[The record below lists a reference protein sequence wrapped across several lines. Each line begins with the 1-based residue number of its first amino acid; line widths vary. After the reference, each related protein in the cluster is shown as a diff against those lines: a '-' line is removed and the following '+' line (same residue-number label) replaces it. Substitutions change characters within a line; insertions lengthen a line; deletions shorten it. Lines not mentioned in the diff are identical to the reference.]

1 MNISIQVSSTLYLKD
16 PTSSEIGLKIL
27 TEGIQLMQD
36 LGFEAFTFKKLAQNI
51 QSTEATIYR
60 YFENKHNF
68 LLYLINWYWGIISY
82 RLMLATANV
91 PDLKQQLSN
100 SISVLTGLPDPSQL
114 GYIAEEMQ
122 LKQIVIQES
131 GKALHTKMV
140 DDENQNGIY
149 LNYKSI
155 VSTVA
160 ELVKTIDPSF
170 PYPEMLISNLIE
182 NANHQR
188 FFSVHLPRL
197 TNTSTEQDAVEA
209 FSHLIIQKVLQ
220 S

>member
-1 MNISIQVSSTLYLKD
+1 MNISIQVSATLYLKD

-27 TEGIQLMQD
+27 TKGIQLMQD

-60 YFENKHNF
+60 YFENKHYF

-82 RLMLATANV
+82 RLILATTNV
-91 PDLKQQLSN
+91 TDKRQQLTN
-100 SISVLTGLPDPSQL
+100 SIAVLTGLPDSNHP
-114 GYIAEEMQ
+114 GYIAEEVQ

-160 ELVKTIDPSF
+160 ELVKSIDPSF

-197 TNTSTEQDAVEA
+197 TNTSPEQDAVEA

>member
-1 MNISIQVSSTLYLKD
+1 MNISIQVSATLYLKD
-16 PTSSEIGLKIL
+16 PTRSEIGLKIL
-27 TEGIQLMQD
+27 SEGIQLMQE

-51 QSTEATIYR
+51 HSTEATIYR

-82 RLMLATANV
+82 RLLLATANV
-91 PDLKQQLSN
+91 SDLKQQLTN
-100 SISVLTGLPDPSQL
+100 SITVLTGLPDSTQP
-114 GYIAEEMQ
+114 GYLAEEMQ

-140 DDENQNGIY
+140 DDENQIGIY
-149 LNYKSI
+149 ATYKLI
-155 VSTVA
+155 VSKVA
-160 ELVKTIDPSF
+160 ELVKKIDPTF

-188 FFSVHLPRL
+188 FFSDHLPRL
-197 TNTSTEQDAVEA
+197 TNSTPSHDAVES
-209 FSHLIIQKVLQ
+209 FSHLIIQKVLHQ
-220 S
+220 

>member
-1 MNISIQVSSTLYLKD
+1 MNISIQVSATLYLKD

-27 TEGIQLMQD
+27 TEGIQLMQE

-51 QSTEATIYR
+51 HSTEATIYR

-68 LLYLINWYWGIISY
+68 LLYLINWYWGILSY

-91 PDLKQQLSN
+91 ADHRQQLTN
-100 SISVLTGLPDPSQL
+100 SIAVLTGLPDPAQL

-140 DDENQNGIY
+140 DDENQIGIY

-160 ELVKTIDPSF
+160 ELVKSIDPSF

-197 TNTSTEQDAVEA
+197 TNTSLEQDAVEA

>member
-1 MNISIQVSSTLYLKD
+1 MNISIQVSATLYLKD

-68 LLYLINWYWGIISY
+68 LLYLINWYWGILSY

-182 NANHQR
+182 NANQQR

-197 TNTSTEQDAVEA
+197 TNSSSADDAVES

>member
-1 MNISIQVSSTLYLKD
+1 MNISIQVSATLYLKD

-60 YFENKHNF
+60 YFENKHYF

-82 RLMLATANV
+82 RLLLATTNV
-91 PDLKQQLSN
+91 TDTRQQLTN
-100 SISVLTGLPDPSQL
+100 SIAVLTGLPDSSHP
-114 GYIAEEMQ
+114 GYIAEEVQ
-122 LKQIVIQES
+122 LKKIVIQES

-149 LNYKSI
+149 LNYKAI
-155 VSTVA
+155 VSNVA

-182 NANHQR
+182 NANQQR

-197 TNTSTEQDAVEA
+197 TNSSSADDAVES

>member
-149 LNYKSI
+149 LNYKTI
-155 VSTVA
+155 VSTIA
-160 ELVKTIDPSF
+160 ELVKSIDPSF

-197 TNTSTEQDAVEA
+197 TNTSLEQDAVEA

>member
-1 MNISIQVSSTLYLKD
+1 MNISIQVSATLYLKD

-60 YFENKHNF
+60 YFENKHYF

-82 RLMLATANV
+82 RLMLATTNV
-91 PDLKQQLSN
+91 TDKRQQLTN
-100 SISVLTGLPDPSQL
+100 SIAVLTGLPDSSHP
-114 GYIAEEMQ
+114 GYIAEEMK

-149 LNYKSI
+149 LNYKAI

-160 ELVKTIDPSF
+160 ELVKSIDPSF

-197 TNTSTEQDAVEA
+197 TNTSPEQDAVEA

>member
-1 MNISIQVSSTLYLKD
+1 MNISIQVSATLYLKD
-16 PTSSEIGLKIL
+16 PTRSEIGLKIL

-68 LLYLINWYWGIISY
+68 LLYLINWYWGILSY

-100 SISVLTGLPDPSQL
+100 SISVLTGLPEPSQQ

-149 LNYKSI
+149 LNYKTI

-160 ELVKTIDPSF
+160 ELVKTIDPNF

-182 NANHQR
+182 NANQQR

-197 TNTSTEQDAVEA
+197 TNSSSADDAVES

-220 S
+220 I

>member
-1 MNISIQVSSTLYLKD
+1 
-16 PTSSEIGLKIL
+16 
-27 TEGIQLMQD
+27 
-36 LGFEAFTFKKLAQNI
+36 
-51 QSTEATIYR
+51 
-60 YFENKHNF
+60 
-68 LLYLINWYWGIISY
+68 
-82 RLMLATANV
+82 
-91 PDLKQQLSN
+91 
-100 SISVLTGLPDPSQL
+100 
-114 GYIAEEMQ
+114 
-122 LKQIVIQES
+122 
-131 GKALHTKMV
+131 MV

-160 ELVKTIDPSF
+160 ELVKSIDPSF

-197 TNTSTEQDAVEA
+197 TNTSLEQDAVEA

>member
-1 MNISIQVSSTLYLKD
+1 MNISIQVSATLYLKD
-16 PTSSEIGLKIL
+16 PTRSEIGLKIL
-27 TEGIQLMQD
+27 SEGIQLMQD

-60 YFENKHNF
+60 YFENKHYF

-82 RLMLATANV
+82 RLLLATANV
-91 PDLKQQLSN
+91 ADARQQLTN
-100 SISVLTGLPDPSQL
+100 SISVLTGLPDASLP

-160 ELVKTIDPSF
+160 VLVKSIDPSF

-197 TNTSTEQDAVEA
+197 TNTSLEQDAVEA

>member
-1 MNISIQVSSTLYLKD
+1 MNISIQVSATLYLKD

-68 LLYLINWYWGIISY
+68 LLYLINWYWGILSY

-91 PDLKQQLSN
+91 PDHKQQLSN
-100 SISVLTGLPDPSQL
+100 SISVLTGLPDTSQL

-182 NANHQR
+182 NANQQR

-197 TNTSTEQDAVEA
+197 TNSSSADDAVES